1 MQTRPV
7 WPVAH
12 WPFVAPPLGDNE
24 VHVLSI
30 GLDVDSGAI
39 HELAACVTQQER
51 EQAKKYRHPR
61 DQDRFL
67 AARAWLR
74 QILGAYTGIAPAR
87 LRFVAGPQGKPA
99 LADAG
104 AAQSL
109 RFNLS
114 HSKHRA
120 LVGLVHHRDIGVDIE
135 LQREIPECE
144 DIVRSR
150 FAAGEIAQWLAMPP
164 EQRTDAFFSCWTR
177 KEAYVKALG
186 GGLSMDLHAFEVS
199 IDPKLSVCSLHIA
212 GSSAL
217 RNQWTLWGLQPVAG
231 FRAAVAVGGNGLA
244 LRLIEWVS

>member
-1 MQTRPV
+1 MQTLPV

-12 WPFVAPPLGDNE
+12 WPFVAPQLGDNE

-30 GLDVDSGAI
+30 GLDVDTGAM
-39 HELAACVTQQER
+39 HELTACVTQQER
-51 EQAKKYRHPR
+51 EQARKYHHPR
-61 DQDRFL
+61 DRDRFL
-67 AARAWLR
+67 TARARLR

-99 LADAG
+99 LADPG

-109 RFNLS
+109 QFNLS
-114 HSKHRA
+114 HSEHRA
-120 LVGLVHHRDIGVDIE
+120 LLGLVHHRDIGVDLE
-135 LQREIPECE
+135 LQRDVPECE

-150 FAAGEIAQWLAMPP
+150 FASGEIAQWLATSA

-177 KEAYVKALG
+177 KEACVKALG
-186 GGLSMDLHAFEVS
+186 GGLSMDLRAFEVS

-217 RNQWTLWGLQPVAG
+217 ANQWTLWGLQPCTG
-231 FRAAVAVGGNGLA
+231 FRAAVAVGGKGLA
-244 LRLIEWVS
+244 LRLIDLV